1 MKKNIHPK
9 YNKEVKFICSSC
21 GSEYIF
27 GSTLSRSEVVV
38 PVCKNCH
45 PAYTGQQQII
55 IDTANKISA
64 FQERQTKTQELKKRM
79 QEIEKARK
87 ERQTKVGVIAKS
99 QKTTLKDLL
108 LQKKQSSN

>member
-1 MKKNIHPK
+1 MKKGIHPK

-27 GSTLSRSEVVV
+27 GSTLSKSEVFV

-64 FQERQTKTQELKKRM
+64 FQERQTKTQKLKKRI
-79 QEIEKARK
+79 QEIEEARKAR
-87 ERQTKVGVIAKS
+87 RGSVGVIARS
-99 QKTTLKDLL
+99 QKPTLKDLL
-108 LQKKQSSN
+108 LRGKQSSN